1 MSKQIIE
8 TNYPLPRTNV
18 ILGYKDLFNEEPPE
32 DRIAL
37 VRHISKD
44 VIIAELAGL
53 NYRLT
58 GRMAK
63 EIDTN
68 FETQTRELLYFS
80 GGIIALNDKYAELL
94 NKVAQ
99 GRKSF
104 VFTRQGCL
112 FGIEEIIHSDIPI
125 VESFKM
131 GPVNTWEALIKYILC
146 VNTEIT
152 HVEESKPGE
161 PINFETL
168 SPKLLPISE
177 LMLVNDPFYVV
188 HKGLLLMEY
197 LAAHQDIGPMLYTYF
212 EDIYQLP
219 YDHFIFEL
227 HRMWMANKNAETH
240 LDFYYILRDNDQFKR
255 LFDTLSQEFKSDQ
268 FFKLLNIRKNPFYKR
283 EENHYLLID
292 QNILLEKAYYQFIN
306 DFWFDKVKA
315 TKKTGGGSV
324 TMQDYKSVIGY
335 FFENYVEDKINY
347 SFSNAPKYQIK
358 TFDELKYDNGGKEL
372 GDVYIRHH
380 EKVVLAEVK
389 STSLYDNERYG
400 GNVDALYKNNRNKFF
415 ETYGVDQLANNIK
428 NLDQNI
434 MGIDDGLIQRKK
446 IKLWPVIIFN
456 EKAFQTP
463 VMAQV
468 FNVRFQE
475 LMTDFNSKKYTI
487 FPLTLMH
494 ISDLE
499 TMESELNTD
508 PNKLWSLLQSNYNP
522 KLPFIPPFYITLNRN
537 NIKANYGRIREK
549 VIPLFDKYGPEKSE
563 QEK

>member
-18 ILGYKDLFNEEPPE
+18 ILGYKDLFNEDPPI

-58 GRMAK
+58 GRVAK

-80 GGIIALNDKYAELL
+80 GGIISLNDKYAQLL
-94 NKVAQ
+94 NNVAQ

-112 FGIEEIIHSDIPI
+112 FGIEEIIQSDIPV

-131 GPVNTWEALIKYILC
+131 GPIDTWEALLKYILC
-146 VNTEIT
+146 VNMEIT

-188 HKGLLLMEY
+188 HRGLLLMEY
-197 LAAHQDIGPMLYTYF
+197 LTAHQDLGPMLKTYF
-212 EDIYQLP
+212 TEIYQLQ

-227 HRMWMANKNAETH
+227 HRMWMANKNAESH
-240 LDFYYILRDNDQFKR
+240 LDFYYILRENDPFKR
-255 LFDTLSQEFKSDQ
+255 LFDSLSQRFKSDQ
-268 FFKLLNIRKNPFYKR
+268 FYKLLNIRKYPFYKR
-283 EENHYLLID
+283 ENNHYMLID

-306 DFWFDKVKA
+306 DFWFDKVKT
-315 TKKTGGGSV
+315 TKKTAGGYV

-335 FFENYVEDKINY
+335 FFESYVKDKISY
-347 SFSNAPKYQIK
+347 SFVNASKYIIK
-358 TFDELKYDNGGKEL
+358 TFDELKYDQGGKEL
-372 GDVYIRHH
+372 GDIYIRHH
-380 EKVVLAEVK
+380 EKVLLAEVK

-400 GNVDALYKNNRNKFF
+400 GNVDALYKNDRNKFF
-415 ETYGVDQLANNIK
+415 ETYGVDQLAANIK
-428 NLDQNI
+428 NLDENI
-434 MGIDDGLIQRKK
+434 RAIDDGLIQRRK

-468 FNVRFQE
+468 FNARFQE
-475 LMTDFNSKKYTI
+475 LMAGFASKKYKI
-487 FPLTLMH
+487 LPLTLMH

-499 TMESELNTD
+499 TMESELHSSPD
-508 PNKLWSLLQSNYNP
+508 RLWPLLKANYNF
-522 KLPFIPPFYITLNRN
+522 KLPFTPPFYITLNRN
-537 NIKANYGRIREK
+537 NIKANYGRILEK
-549 VIPLFDKYGPEKSE
+549 VIPLFEKYGPEKT
-563 QEK
+563 KM